1 MFYFFLTQKDD
12 KNEVED
18 IFLLPTK
25 SFIKFEKKPKIELN
39 YCFSFR
45 REKNTNKKE
54 TFMNDFALSLN
65 HIFTFVFENVKI
77 KEKSKSQALFFVH
90 EKLKLDIKV
99 KIVVL
104 ADVSTVN
111 I

>member
-1 MFYFFLTQKDD
+1 MNRIIVLVFGWK
-12 KNEVED
+12 
-18 IFLLPTK
+18 
-25 SFIKFEKKPKIELN
+25 
-39 YCFSFR
+39 
-45 REKNTNKKE
+45 KNTNKKE
-54 TFMNDFALSLN
+54 TFMNNFALSSN
-65 HIFTFVFENVKI
+65 YIFTFVFETVKI

-111 I
+111 T

>member
-1 MFYFFLTQKDD
+1 
-12 KNEVED
+12 
-18 IFLLPTK
+18 
-25 SFIKFEKKPKIELN
+25 
-39 YCFSFR
+39 
-45 REKNTNKKE
+45 
-54 TFMNDFALSLN
+54 MNDFALSLH
-65 HIFTFVFENVKI
+65 HIFTFVFETVKI
-77 KEKSKSQALFFVH
+77 EEKSKSQASFFVH